1 MKLAWSLLERRSIA
15 AKLLLVSLVAVLFL
29 AFPESYQALNEGATF
44 VFKKP
49 FLHLKLA
56 LSDLSHGQEK
66 IQRLK
71 EALMQ
76 ALVKI
81 NTLEQQKEENE
92 RLRAQ
97 LGFEPPAG
105 YRLIP
110 LEAITVEYNGPPV
123 AILVN
128 RGRAQGLAVG
138 LPVINR
144 LGLIGRIEENS
155 ARFAR
160 VQLLTDPGCRV
171 AGRVAVS
178 REQGIVRYEPSR
190 GLILDNLPIDGQI
203 KQGDLVISSGL
214 GGVFPEGL
222 PVAVVEAVLRD
233 ESEMFADVL
242 LRATVNFN
250 AIDELYA
257 LIPIPGSAEP
267 ER

>member
-1 MKLAWSLLERRSIA
+1 MKLAWSLFERHALA
-15 AKLLLVSLVAVLFL
+15 ARLLLVSLVAVLFL
-29 AFPESYQALNEGATF
+29 AFPEVYQGLNEGSTF

-56 LSDLSHGQEK
+56 LADMSHAREK
-66 IQRLK
+66 RTRLE

-76 ALVKI
+76 ALVRI

-97 LGFEPPAG
+97 LGFEPPRG

-123 AILVN
+123 AIQVN
-128 RGRAQGLAVG
+128 RGRAQGLSVG
-138 LPVINR
+138 LPVINQ
-144 LGLIGRIEENS
+144 LGLIGRIEEIS

-171 AGRVAVS
+171 AGRVAES
-178 REQGIVRYEPSR
+178 REQGIVRYEPER
-190 GLILDNLPIDGQI
+190 GLILDYLPIDGQL

-222 PVAVVEAVLRD
+222 PVAVVEAVRRD
-233 ESEMFADVL
+233 ETEMFARVS

-257 LIPIPGSAEP
+257 LVPVFNAE
-267 ER
+267 ESK